1 LAIILLKEF
10 RRKDKLRKG
19 KSKRV
24 KALTSKREEAI
35 FIEEEDGWLLDSEK
49 ANFPTGWK
57 KFLALSRITSVVKE
71 VGDPILLG
79 KRLVKLRR
87 QLNKEKWHLLPW

>member
-35 FIEEEDGWLLDSEK
+35 FIEEEDG
-49 ANFPTGWK
+49 
-57 KFLALSRITSVVKE
+57 
-71 VGDPILLG
+71 
-79 KRLVKLRR
+79 
-87 QLNKEKWHLLPW
+87 